1 MYVYIKAVLREG
13 APNSQYKE
21 VDIRQLRLDEILKRF
36 NDGYIHL
43 VHSNVISPFYV
54 PINDLR
60 SMELPYGSNKF
71 EIWLG
76 QVARI
81 ALPTFTEEPIYE
93 TKRIYYS
100 DALQAGF
107 FPKRVFPV
115 TLESGPEYPPKLLT
129 DLLMTKD
136 GYNADDLLGKCLFTV
151 NGMLHNVGYGR
162 SGVVVYG
169 GARTIDVSRRNTVGV
184 LSFEEIGDVETVHLD
199 EGKIMGGQLRSEIFL
214 NLGKSLRGKS
224 LALSIGGYLHVCDAS
239 HSIIDQDRGV
249 VRINTPL
256 LDIQRRMMRC
266 MTRMDLSSLGLTK
279 FDVSD
284 NMLIRKEALNNI
296 VLRKYL
302 TLPQSFAIIIDTP
315 HIYSKRNLLPKLPI
329 AGYCES
335 STEPLMPM
343 VDAYGHMLEYWRGGS
358 GNQWVMISNPEEYY
372 NLELYNTGD
381 TANQTFITDASD
393 LMAYDYHQ
401 YYALEIGSQRH
412 VNNL

>member
-13 APNSQYKE
+13 APNSQYRE

-43 VHSNVISPFYV
+43 VHSNVTSPFYV

-60 SMELPYGSNKF
+60 GMELPYGLNKF

-76 QVARI
+76 QVAAI
-81 ALPTFTEEPIYE
+81 ALPTYDEEPIYQ
-93 TKRIYYS
+93 TKYVYYS

-107 FPKRVFPV
+107 QPTRVFPT
-115 TLESGPEYPPKLLT
+115 TLDFGPEYPPSLLT

-169 GARTIDVSRRNTVGV
+169 GARTIDVSKRNTVGV
-184 LSFEEIGDVETVHLD
+184 LSFEEVGTVETVYLD
-199 EGKIMGGQLRSEIFL
+199 EGKILGGQLRSEIFL
-214 NLGKSLRGKS
+214 KLGKSLRGKS

-239 HSIIDQDRGV
+239 HAIIDQDNGI

-266 MTRMDLSSLGLTK
+266 LTRIDLSSLGLTA
-279 FDVSD
+279 FDLSD
-284 NMLIRKEALNNI
+284 NAIIRSEALNNI
-296 VLRKYL
+296 ILRKYL

-315 HIYSKRNLLPKLPI
+315 HLYAKRNLLAKLPI
-329 AGYCES
+329 SGYTES
-335 STEPLMPM
+335 ATEPLFPL
-343 VDAYGHMLEYWRGGS
+343 VDSYGHLLEYWRCGN
-358 GNQWVMISNPEEYY
+358 GNQWARISDNEAYY
-372 NLELYNTGD
+372 NHELYHTGD
-381 TANQTFITDASD
+381 TAKQTFITDAND
-393 LMAYDYHQ
+393 LLGYDYHQ
-401 YYALEIGSQRH
+401 YCTLEIGSQKY
-412 VNNL
+412 VNQT